1 MATGYS
7 SDSSDSDWEPQAYT
21 REGKPF
27 PDASN
32 HASLH
37 RSTSQAYSVQDI
49 YGDLDENQ
57 INLAR
62 TQTRNSI
69 LRTLSERAE
78 NRLDGSTPSDSDKEM
93 DEPSPIKDHGLEF
106 ASMDPEL
113 ITWEGPDDPQYPR
126 NWSNTRKWVSTTL
139 VSLYTFVSPVS
150 SSMLS
155 PAMTEISS
163 DFGVQKQVI
172 SSLMVS
178 IFILAW
184 ALAPLVVAPLSELY
198 GRKIVL
204 DVSIVFLFFFNL
216 ACGLSRTT
224 AQMCVFRFLGGFS
237 GAAPL
242 SIGAGVLGDL
252 FDDRSRGTAM
262 AFYALGPLLGPTVA
276 PIMSGFIVEN
286 LGWRWVFW
294 ILCILNGFAAV
305 CGILFYRET
314 YSPVLLKW
322 KAKKLRK
329 ESGNANLK
337 TIYDI
342 ADGETVLSRFTLNI
356 KRPITLL
363 FTHPMVIGLGSFMAF
378 TYGFMYLLVCTFPSL
393 WSEVY
398 GFNKGITGLM
408 FAPLGVGFM
417 LGLVVWA
424 RLVDLVYYR
433 LTAKNGGVAKPEYR
447 LPLLIFAGIG
457 IPIGLVW
464 YGWSAQKHLHW
475 IMPSIGCGIFGFS
488 LVVVFQAI
496 QNYLI
501 DMNPRFS
508 ASSVAAAAVFR
519 SFFGFAFPL
528 FAPFMYD
535 KLGYGWGN
543 TMCAFIALALGIPF
557 PIFVLKYGERMRFWA
572 NRRLARDQAKRD
584 ARNLKRLQKLE

>member
-1 MATGYS
+1 M
-7 SDSSDSDWEPQAYT
+7 
-21 REGKPF
+21 
-27 PDASN
+27 
-32 HASLH
+32 
-37 RSTSQAYSVQDI
+37 
-49 YGDLDENQ
+49 
-57 INLAR
+57 
-62 TQTRNSI
+62 
-69 LRTLSERAE
+69 RTLSERAAI
-78 NRLDGSTPSDSDKEM
+78 RLEVDESSGIHDEM
-93 DEPSPIKDHGLEF
+93 DEPLPIKDHGLEF

-113 ITWEGPDDPQYPR
+113 ITWDGPDDPQYPR

-155 PAMTEISS
+155 PAMTEISLA
-163 DFGVQKQVI
+163 FGVQKQVI
-172 SSLMVS
+172 SSLIVS

-204 DVSIVFLFFFNL
+204 DISIVLLFFFNL

-224 AQMCVFRFLGGFS
+224 TQMCIFRFLAGFS

-252 FDDRSRGTAM
+252 FDDNSRGTAM
-262 AFYALGPLLGPTVA
+262 AFYSLGPTLGPTVA

-294 ILCILNGFAAV
+294 ILCILNGTAAV
-305 CGILFYRET
+305 CGIIFYRET
-314 YSPVLLKW
+314 YSPVLLKQ
-322 KAKKLRK
+322 KAKRLRK
-329 ESGNANLK
+329 ESGNPDLK

-363 FTHPMVIGLGSFMAF
+363 MTHPMVIGLGSFMAF
-378 TYGFMYLLVCTFPSL
+378 TYGFMYLLICTFPSL
-393 WSEVY
+393 WGGVY
-398 GFNKGITGLM
+398 GFNRGIAGLM
-408 FAPLGVGFM
+408 FAPLGVGFI
-417 LGLVVWA
+417 LGLIVWA
-424 RLVDLVYYR
+424 RLVDLVYYK

-447 LPLLIFAGIG
+447 LPLLTFAGVG
-457 IPIGLVW
+457 IPVGLVW

-488 LVVVFQAI
+488 LVVVFQTI

-557 PIFVLKYGERMRFWA
+557 PIFVLKYGERLRFWA
-572 NRRLARDQAKRD
+572 NERLAKDQAKRD
-584 ARNLKRLQKLE
+584 ARNFKRLQKME